1 MKQHDS
7 RSSNS
12 STRASGIKI
21 FHLGPIILL
30 ATSLSS
36 CVVVD
41 NFAGRSVDYNL
52 QAEHSKNENLLLNV
66 VRAAYRKPLQF
77 TELMTVT
84 GQASASVTGV
94 FTLPFAANHAAATRI
109 FSFSPG
115 AAVSGG
121 PNFTVA
127 VLNTKEFY
135 QGILTPIPM
144 QIVALFF
151 YEGFPK
157 SVLLTL
163 AALRFEYGPKDGPMT
178 EVYNDVSSTEKYM
191 DFKIFI
197 ESLIDAGLDT
207 EKITDTVVLG
217 PPLIDADV
225 RDIKNLQNLH
235 SQGVEISRHLITDE
249 NPNLLTEE
257 LEHLK
262 RKGYTYYYQL
272 QTKKTLYRF
281 CFHPLRANPKLLDQ
295 SLAKQ
300 ITREIGQSGEYQFV
314 PEILCGASERD
325 RKSKHAIVLEIS
337 PRSVEGII
345 YYLGEIVRR
354 QLNLEGRDLFE
365 PTVKNDNILFKV
377 TRTPAAGASI
387 STTYEGVDYYV
398 SVDPLGH
405 DRSVQVMEFVTQ
417 LFALSNSA
425 KDLPAPSF
433 ISVITR

>member
-7 RSSNS
+7 RSANS
-12 STRASGIKI
+12 SIRTSGIKI
-21 FHLGPIILL
+21 LHLGPIILL

-36 CVVVD
+36 CAIVD
-41 NFAGRSVDYNL
+41 NFAHRSVDYNL
-52 QAEHSKNENLLLNV
+52 QAENSKNQNLLLNV
-66 VRAAYRKPLQF
+66 VRAAYRRPLQF

-94 FTLPFAANHAAATRI
+94 FTLPFAANQGADRV

-135 QGILTPIPM
+135 QGLLTPIPM
-144 QIVALFF
+144 QLVALFF

-163 AALRFEYGPKDGPMT
+163 AALKFEYGPRDGPT
-178 EVYNDVSSTEKYM
+178 AEVHNDLSSTAKYLE
-191 DFKIFI
+191 FKVFI
-197 ESLIDAGLDT
+197 ESLLDAGLDM

-225 RDIKNLQNLH
+225 RDLENLQTLH
-235 SQGVEISRHLITDE
+235 AQGVEISRHLITDE
-249 NPNLLTEE
+249 NPHLLAEE
-257 LEHLK
+257 LEYLK
-262 RKGYTYYYQL
+262 RKGHTYYYQL
-272 QTKKTLYRF
+272 ETKKTLYRF
-281 CFHPLRANPKLLDQ
+281 CFHPLKANPKLLDQ

-300 ITREIGQSGEYQFV
+300 ITREIGRSGHYQFV
-314 PEILCGASERD
+314 PEILCGASEID
-325 RKSKHAIVLEIS
+325 RKRKHAIELEIS

-354 QLNLEGRDLFE
+354 QLGLDGGERFE

-377 TRTPAAGASI
+377 TRTPADGASI
-387 STTYEGVDYYV
+387 STTYEGTDYHV
-398 SVDPLGH
+398 SVDPSGH

>member
-7 RSSNS
+7 RSANS
-12 STRASGIKI
+12 GIRASGIKVS
-21 FHLGPIILL
+21 HLGPIILL
-30 ATSLSS
+30 ATSLAS

-41 NFAGRSVDYNL
+41 NFANRSVDYNL
-52 QAEHSKNENLLLNV
+52 QAENSKNENLLLNV

-94 FTLPFAANHAAATRI
+94 LTLPFAANHAAASRV

-115 AAVSGG
+115 ATLSGG

-144 QIVALFF
+144 QLVALFF

-163 AALRFEYGPKDGPMT
+163 AALRFEYGPKCGSMT
-178 EVYNDVSSTEKYM
+178 EVYNDVSSTEKYK
-191 DFKIFI
+191 DFKKFT
-197 ESLIDAGLDT
+197 ESLIDAGLGT
-207 EKITDTVVLG
+207 EKITDTIVLG

-225 RDIKNLQNLH
+225 RDIKNLQKLH

-249 NPNLLTEE
+249 NPHLLAEE
-257 LEHLK
+257 LESLK
-262 RKGYTYYYQL
+262 RKGHTYYYQL
-272 QTKKTLYRF
+272 EAKKTLYRF
-281 CFHPLRANPKLLDQ
+281 CFHPLRANPELLDQ

-300 ITREIGQSGEYQFV
+300 ITRATSQPGQYEFV
-314 PEILCGASERD
+314 PEILCGASAAD
-325 RKSKHAIVLEIS
+325 RKKKHAMVLEIS

-354 QLNLEGRDLFE
+354 QLSLEGEDLFE
-365 PTVKNDNILFKV
+365 PTVKNDNVLFKV
-377 TRTPAAGASI
+377 SRTPAAGASI

-398 SVDPLGH
+398 SVDPTGR

-425 KDLPAPSF
+425 KDLPAPNF

>member
-1 MKQHDS
+1 MKQRDA

-12 STRASGIKI
+12 SIRASGIKI
-21 FHLGPIILL
+21 LPLGPIILL
-30 ATSLSS
+30 AASLSS
-36 CVVVD
+36 CVIVD
-41 NFAGRSVDYNL
+41 NFARRSVDYNL
-52 QAEHSKNENLLLNV
+52 QAENSKNENLLLNV

-94 FTLPFAANHAAATRI
+94 FTLPFAANRAAAPRV

-163 AALRFEYGPKDGPMT
+163 AALRFGYGPGDGPMT
-178 EVYNDVSSTEKYM
+178 EVYNDVSSTAKYM
-191 DFKIFI
+191 DFKRFT
-197 ESLIDAGLDT
+197 ESLIDAGLEA
-207 EKITDTVVLG
+207 EKVTDTVVLG
-217 PPLIDADV
+217 PPLLDADL
-225 RDIKNLQNLH
+225 RDVKHLQNLH

-249 NPNLLTEE
+249 NPNLLAEE
-257 LEHLK
+257 LEGLK
-262 RKGYTYYYQL
+262 RKGHTYYYQL
-272 QTKKTLYRF
+272 QTKKTSYRF
-281 CFHPLRANPKLLDQ
+281 CFHPLKANPKVLDQ
-295 SLAKQ
+295 SLAPQ
-300 ITREIGQSGEYQFV
+300 ITREIGQTGQFQFV

-325 RKSKHAIVLEIS
+325 RKRKRAIVLEIS

-354 QLNLEGRDLFE
+354 QLGLEGRDLFE
-365 PTVKNDNILFKV
+365 PTVKNDQILFKV
-377 TRTPAAGASI
+377 TRTPAPGPSI
-387 STTYEGVDYYV
+387 STTYEGADYHV
-398 SVDPLGH
+398 SVDPVGH